1 MRLSRCFSLS
11 AAGPRLLVG
20 PSGLEPPTS
29 CLSGTRSNHLSY
41 EPSFRVRT
49 RWHTFGLVSPC
60 RFFSYDNIHT
70 VLKIVGNL
78 FPFWL
83 RIRMRWW
90 RWWDSNPW
98 PPACRAGA
106 LPAELHPHI
115 SCFANDVAFGKRC
128 ELRSMMLPSAN
139 VLCNFGICFSPFLK
153 ILKNW
158 TKKCQRLR
166 SSSWHISKL

>member
-1 MRLSRCFSLS
+1 MLNNAVAVLEASPFRLQARAWL
-11 AAGPRLLVG
+11 AQVD
-20 PSGLEPPTS
+20 
-29 CLSGTRSNHLSY
+29 SNHRPRAYQARALTTWAMSH
-41 EPSFRVRT
+41 R
-49 RWHTFGLVSPC
+49 FGEFPMH
-60 RFFSYDNIHT
+60 IHT

-128 ELRSMMLPSAN
+128 ELRSTMLPSAN

-153 ILKNW
+153 IL
-158 TKKCQRLR
+158 RGGPVPYIAFV
-166 SSSWHISKL
+166 SSRRFFCVRPISISRF